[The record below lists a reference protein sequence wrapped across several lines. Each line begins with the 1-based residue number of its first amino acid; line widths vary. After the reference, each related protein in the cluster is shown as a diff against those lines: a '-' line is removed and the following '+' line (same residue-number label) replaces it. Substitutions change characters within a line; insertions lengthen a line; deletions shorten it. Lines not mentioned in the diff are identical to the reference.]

1 MDFSV
6 IGREASRL
14 IKDVIDQS
22 FGTHFFGKNVPAPQ
36 AEKPTSAQTNPVD
49 GQKLPGGTNSENGQ
63 TVKEQEQK
71 IKAEAVRAELNAA
84 IAAQRQKRQ
93 AEQQQVEQLRQEAI
107 VKAGPQALTIE
118 AASGAPDLQKSV
130 EKLDSKVLE

>member
-14 IKDVIDQS
+14 VKDVIDQS

-36 AEKPTSAQTNPVD
+36 AEKPTSAQTN
-49 GQKLPGGTNSENGQ
+49 SENGQ

-71 IKAEAVRAELNAA
+71 IKAETVRAELDAA